1 MGGRNNIM
9 LNQFILVGKIKHLPE
24 IIGNDQYELCVE
36 VTQTYKNS
44 YGEYVSS
51 DINVI
56 LTARMTTNL
65 ENYCKVGDLIGVK
78 GYIDRDN
85 ELGMVLKGTKVT
97 FLSSRAPSIEEHHD
111 GVVDID
117 TSGEI

>member
-1 MGGRNNIM
+1 M
-9 LNQFILVGKIKHLPE
+9 LNQFIMVGKIKHLPE
-24 IIGNDQYELCVE
+24 IIGNDQYELCVV
-36 VTQTYKNS
+36 VTQTDKNS
-44 YGEYVSS
+44 YGEYILS

-56 LTARMTTNL
+56 LTARMTTHL

-85 ELGMVLKGTKVT
+85 ELGMVLKGTKISC
-97 FLSSRAPSIEEHHD
+97 LSSRAPSIEEHPD

-117 TSGEI
+117 TSDEI

>member
-1 MGGRNNIM
+1 M
-9 LNQFILVGKIKHLPE
+9 LNQFILVGKINDLPS
-24 IIGNDQYELCVE
+24 IVGDDQYELRIELV
-36 VTQTYKNS
+36 QNYKNDDGHYVES
-44 YGEYVSS
+44 YI
-51 DINVI
+51 DVI

-97 FLSSRAPSIEEHHD
+97 FLSSRAPSIEEHPD